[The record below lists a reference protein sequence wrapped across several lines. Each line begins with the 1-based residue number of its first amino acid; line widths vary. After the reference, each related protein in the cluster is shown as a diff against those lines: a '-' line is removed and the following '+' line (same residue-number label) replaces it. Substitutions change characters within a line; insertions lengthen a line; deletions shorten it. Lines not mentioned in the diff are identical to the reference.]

1 MRDINNVITGTLN
14 AAAKTV
20 TFNTAIDK
28 ALLLTIVNVEDNIE
42 IYTANDATNGGSL
55 NGGGT
60 VLTLDYDTTGMSN
73 GDLLQV
79 IYEGVQSTALA
90 TAANQD
96 LEITEVQYINVNT
109 TTMASWDESRRAKA
123 NIIAGQAGVDGG
135 SGAVSAKT
143 QRVVLATDVAPPLP
157 SGAAT
162 AANQGT
168 ELTFLSAIQAQLVS
182 NGSVGATA
190 ANQVTEQ
197 GLTGSL
203 TETAPGTDTASSG
216 LNGRLQRIAQRLTS
230 LIALLPAALG
240 AGGGL
245 KVDGSGTALP
255 VSGTVTATPVKAST
269 ANTPS
274 ILTSGGDVI
283 ANNAARKSWGVQN
296 LGTNPL
302 FVRMATG
309 ASSTVFHVV
318 LMGGIANDDGTGG
331 YFTDDTYT
339 GVVSATGT
347 SPRFTVTE
355 L

>member
-1 MRDINNVITGTLN
+1 MRDINNAITGTLN

-20 TFNTAIDK
+20 TFNTAINK

-73 GDLLQV
+73 SDLLQV
-79 IYEGVQSTALA
+79 IYEGVQST
-90 TAANQD
+90 
-96 LEITEVQYINVNT
+96 
-109 TTMASWDESRRAKA
+109 
-123 NIIAGQAGVDGG
+123 G
-135 SGAVSAKT
+135 
-143 QRVVLATDVAPPLP
+143 
-157 SGAAT
+157 
-162 AANQGT
+162 
-168 ELTFLSAIQAQLVS
+168 F
-182 NGSVGATA
+182 ATA

-309 ASSTVFHVV
+309 ASSTVFHIV

>member
-20 TFNTAIDK
+20 TFNAVIKKD
-28 ALLLTIVNVEDNIE
+28 LLLTIVNVEDNIE

-73 GDLLQV
+73 SDLLQV

-90 TAANQD
+90 TSKRQD
-96 LEITEVQYINVNT
+96 EQTTELLLIT
-109 TTMASWDESRRAKA
+109 A
-123 NIIAGQAGVDGG
+123 NITNINNNTPALGQALAAG
-135 SGAVSAKT
+135 SVP
-143 QRVVLATDVAPPLP
+143 VVLTAAQLSTLTPPAAIT
-157 SGAAT
+157 GFAT

-168 ELTFLSAIQAQLVS
+168 ELTLLSAIQAQLVA
-182 NGSVGATA
+182 NGAAEATA
-190 ANQVTEQ
+190 VKQDTGNASLASIDGKV
-197 GLTGSL
+197 LT
-203 TETAPGTDTASSG
+203 D
-216 LNGRLQRIAQRLTS
+216 AQLRAT
-230 LIALLPAALG
+230 P
-240 AGGGL
+240 
-245 KVDGSGTALP
+245 VP
-255 VSGTVTATPVKAST
+255 VSGTITATPVKAST

-274 ILTSGGDVI
+274 IVTSGGDVI
-283 ANNAARKSWGVQN
+283 ALNASRKSWGVQN

-309 ASSTVFHVV
+309 ASSTVFHIV

>member
-14 AAAKTV
+14 ALAKTV
-20 TFNTAIDK
+20 TFNTAINK

-60 VLTLDYDTTGMSN
+60 VLTLDYDTTAMSN

-90 TAANQD
+90 RFDEQQAQSGTLSDILTSTNSVDTKTPALGQALAAGSVPVVLTAAQ
-96 LEITEVQYINVNT
+96 LSTLTPPAAIT
-109 TTMASWDESRRAKA
+109 
-123 NIIAGQAGVDGG
+123 GF
-135 SGAVSAKT
+135 
-143 QRVVLATDVAPPLP
+143 
-157 SGAAT
+157 AT

-168 ELTFLSAIQAQLVS
+168 ELTFLSAIQAQLVT
-182 NGSVGATA
+182 NGAAEATA
-190 ANQVTEQ
+190 VKQD
-197 GLTGSL
+197 TGNASL
-203 TETAPGTDTASSG
+203 SSIDGKVLTDTQLRA
-216 LNGRLQRIAQRLTS
+216 T
-230 LIALLPAALG
+230 P
-240 AGGGL
+240 
-245 KVDGSGTALP
+245 VP
-255 VSGTVTATPVKAST
+255 VSGTITATPVKAST

-283 ANNAARKSWGVQN
+283 ALNAARKSWGVQN

>member
-20 TFNTAIDK
+20 TFNTAINK

-42 IYTANDATNGGSL
+42 IYTANDATNGGAL

-90 TAANQD
+90 TEAEQVAGNFILD
-96 LEITEVQYINVNT
+96 NINTASLDILLESGVTNNKLGADITT
-109 TTMASWDESRRAKA
+109 PSPAMPA
-123 NIIAGQAGVDGG
+123 GG
-135 SGAVSAKT
+135 SGVLGWLSSIWTKLNATLAVSGT
-143 QRVVLATDVAPPLP
+143 VSVTGV
-157 SGAAT
+157 AT

-190 ANQVTEQ
+190 VKQD
-197 GLTGSL
+197 TGNTSL
-203 TETAPGTDTASSG
+203 SSIDGKVLTDTQLRA
-216 LNGRLQRIAQRLTS
+216 T
-230 LIALLPAALG
+230 P
-240 AGGGL
+240 
-245 KVDGSGTALP
+245 VP
-255 VSGTVTATPVKAST
+255 VSGTITATPVKAST

-283 ANNAARKSWGVQN
+283 ASNTSRKSWGVQN

>member
-42 IYTANDATNGGSL
+42 IYTANDATNGGAL

-73 GDLLQV
+73 SDLLQV
-79 IYEGVQSTALA
+79 IYEGVQSTDLA
-90 TAANQD
+90 TAKRQD
-96 LEITEVQYINVNT
+96 DQTTELLLIT
-109 TTMASWDESRRAKA
+109 A
-123 NIIAGQAGVDGG
+123 NITNINNNTPALGQALAAG
-135 SGAVSAKT
+135 SVP
-143 QRVVLATDVAPPLP
+143 VVLTAAQLSTLTPPAAIT
-157 SGAAT
+157 GFAT

-168 ELTFLSAIQAQLVS
+168 ELTLLSAIQAQLVA
-182 NGSVGATA
+182 NGAAEATA
-190 ANQVTEQ
+190 VKQDTGNASLASIDGKV
-197 GLTGSL
+197 LT
-203 TETAPGTDTASSG
+203 D
-216 LNGRLQRIAQRLTS
+216 AQLRAT
-230 LIALLPAALG
+230 P
-240 AGGGL
+240 
-245 KVDGSGTALP
+245 VP
-255 VSGTVTATPVKAST
+255 VSGTITATPVKAST

-283 ANNAARKSWGVQN
+283 ASNASRKSWGVQN

-302 FVRMATG
+302 FVCMATG
-309 ASSTVFHVV
+309 ASSTVFHFC
-318 LMGGIANDDGTGG
+318 LGPGQANDDGLGASVA
-331 YFTDDTYT
+331 DDTYT

-347 SPRFTVTE
+347 SPRFVVYE

>member
-20 TFNTAIDK
+20 TFSTVIKK

-42 IYTANDATNGGSL
+42 IYTANDATKGGSL

-60 VLTLDYDTTGMSN
+60 VLTLNYDTTSMSN

-79 IYEGVQSTALA
+79 IYEGLQSTELA
-90 TAANQD
+90 SVAQQD
-96 LEITEVQYINVNT
+96 AQVVIMNATLVEAVGTNTRLGGDITTPSPV
-109 TTMASWDESRRAKA
+109 MPA
-123 NIIAGQAGVDGG
+123 GG
-135 SGAVSAKT
+135 SGVLGWLSSIWTKLNATLAVSGT
-143 QRVVLATDVAPPLP
+143 VSVTGV
-157 SGAAT
+157 AT

-255 VSGTVTATPVKAST
+255 VSGTITATPVKAST

-283 ANNAARKSWGVQN
+283 ASNASRKSWGVQN

-309 ASSTVFHVV
+309 ASSTVFHFC
-318 LMGGIANDDGTGG
+318 LGPGQASDDGLGASVA
-331 YFTDDTYT
+331 DDTYT

-347 SPRFTVTE
+347 SPRFVVYE